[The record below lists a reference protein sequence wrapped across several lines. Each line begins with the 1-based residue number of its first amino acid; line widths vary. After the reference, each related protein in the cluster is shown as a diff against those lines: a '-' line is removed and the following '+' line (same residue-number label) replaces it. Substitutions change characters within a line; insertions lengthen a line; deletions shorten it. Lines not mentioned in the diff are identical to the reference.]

1 MVLVVDALGEAELR
15 SALLACCHAPAWA
28 VRLAARRP
36 FGDLPTL
43 LAASDAELAASDEA
57 DVDAALA
64 GHPRIGERPA
74 GADSRREQSAVLA
87 GDEAVLAGL
96 AEGNRVYE
104 ERFGHVY
111 LVCAAGRTGEE
122 LLAVLRSRL
131 DNDPATERAVL
142 RGELAA
148 ITRLRLARLEEVA

>member
-1 MVLVVDALGEAELR
+1 MGLVVDGMDIGELR
-15 SALLACCHAPAWA
+15 AALLACCHAPAWA
-28 VRLAARRP
+28 DRLAARRP

-64 GHPRIGERPA
+64 AHPRIGERPA
-74 GADSRREQSAVLA
+74 GADSAREQSAVLA
-87 GDEAVLAGL
+87 GDAAVLAGL
-96 AEGNRVYE
+96 AQGNRAYE

-111 LVCAAGRTGEE
+111 LVCAAGRTAEE

-131 DNDPATERAVL
+131 GNDPGVERSVL
-142 RGELAA
+142 RAELAA
-148 ITRLRLARLEEVA
+148 ITRLRLTRLEEVA